1 MKRYVTEF
9 IGTFLFVVVIGL
21 AATKGPALAVFAPVA
36 IGIALACMVY
46 MGGHISGAHYNPAV
60 TLAIWLRGK
69 MPVADVLPYWVAQ
82 MAAAVLAAYVVNA
95 SISAVASEAANQTV
109 IASFSAKPG
118 AGVSV
123 LHALTMEAIFTFALV
138 LVVLQVATHPGVAKN
153 SFYGFAIGGVVL
165 AGAYAAGPISGGA
178 FNPAVGVGPAIVAGA
193 DAFMA
198 SWIYVVGPFIGSLL
212 AVGAFKLQGGM
223 EA

>member
-9 IGTFLFVVVIGL
+9 VGTFLFVLVIGL
-21 AATKGPALAVFAPVA
+21 AATRPPSLAIFAPVA

-46 MGGHISGAHYNPAV
+46 MGGHISGGHYNPAV
-60 TLAIWLRGK
+60 TLGVWLRGK
-69 MPVADVLPYWVAQ
+69 MPVADVLPYWIAQ
-82 MAAAVLAAYVVNA
+82 MVAAVLAAYVVNT
-95 SISAVASEAANQTV
+95 SNSTVASELTNQMVT
-109 IASFSAKPG
+109 ATFQARPG

-123 LHALTMEAIFTFALV
+123 MHALILEAIFTFALV
-138 LVVLQVATHPGVAKN
+138 LVVLQVATHPAVAKN

-178 FNPAVGVGPAIVAGA
+178 FNPAVGVGPAILAGTE
-193 DAFMA
+193 AFMA

-212 AVGAFKLQGGM
+212 AVGVFKLQGGM